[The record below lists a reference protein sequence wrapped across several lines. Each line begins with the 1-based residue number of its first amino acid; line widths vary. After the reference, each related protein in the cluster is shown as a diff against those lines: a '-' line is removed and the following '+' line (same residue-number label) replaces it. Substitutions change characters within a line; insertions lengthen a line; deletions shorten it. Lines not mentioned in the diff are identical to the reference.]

1 MSVFSNPLLYESLF
15 YTAED
20 NNPSIVLE
28 KALNPEITI
37 KNGSQTTNAQTIT
50 YNQYRYIIA
59 YGQLSIFLY
68 FFQNVNYTGGAT
80 GGSPVDLLIPLPEF
94 PPASPGDIES
104 SSNAATA
111 IFFDTSQG
119 SNPPETASANISQL
133 QMYGPGF
140 KPTVSV
146 PTGDGYGIVVTVT
159 GDLSN
164 TVFGL
169 LLFYLNVPLLQLPRK
184 ILFL

>member
-37 KNGSQTTNAQTIT
+37 KNGSQTTNGQTIT
-50 YNQYRYIIA
+50 YSQYRYIIA

-94 PPASPGDIES
+94 PTASPGDIES

-169 LLFYLNVPLLQLPRK
+169 LLFYLNVPLLQLPE
-184 ILFL
+184 